1 MNDMLAYFVTY
12 MEHKIELSNKSLNN
26 IFITM
31 MIWIYDQ
38 IIYFVILLSKFLC
51 IVRYISW
58 NKIFKYVLNQSKK
71 QQK

>member
-12 MEHKIELSNKSLNN
+12 MEHKIELSNKGLNK

-31 MIWIYDQ
+31 MILIYDQ
-38 IIYFVILLSKFLC
+38 IIYFVIPLSKFLC

-58 NKIFKYVLNQSKK
+58 NKIFKYILNQSKQ